1 MRHPSEEI
9 KTHVH
14 VRDRMMVF
22 CFHLR
27 DSFSIPVTSSR
38 LDGKMRSWAIGIYVT
53 ISATIF
59 IPRACGT
66 IDVNLSELEYLA
78 ARLDPYECRRL
89 IAALHYTTYD
99 LPKNL
104 AAAERKVDEEIPCL
118 RQLLHWNSSPAEGR
132 GKTHAAIIHR
142 LRQLNRND
150 LADWLGRTTFK
161 QLGKDLDNAITLSFD
176 ELAKEE
182 METSTSAFRIAN
194 YTQDCAKHDQNILSF
209 VYKMH
214 DNP

>member
-1 MRHPSEEI
+1 
-9 KTHVH
+9 
-14 VRDRMMVF
+14 
-22 CFHLR
+22 
-27 DSFSIPVTSSR
+27 
-38 LDGKMRSWAIGIYVT
+38 MRSWTIVFIRALA

-59 IPRACGT
+59 IRRVRGT

-78 ARLDPYECRRL
+78 ARLDPFECRRL
-89 IAALHYTTYD
+89 VAALHYTTYD
-99 LPKNL
+99 LPRNL

-150 LADWLGRTTFK
+150 LADWLGRTAFK
-161 QLGKDLDNAITLSFD
+161 QLGKDLDDAITLSFD

-182 METSTSAFRIAN
+182 METSTSAFHEAFVVYSLFATTEPVTWTREEDPWLPIDTILMALVLGLLGALLVLIAAIIAHAVKRN
-194 YTQDCAKHDQNILSF
+194 KN
-209 VYKMH
+209 
-214 DNP
+214 